1 MCEDIEG
8 ERNDKIHFLFNH
20 YLHNI
25 KSLLNFVQANI
36 NIMAT
41 KKNFP
46 TICPSCGGVLCVES
60 LHCKECDTTVKGSYN
75 IPPILR
81 LSEEEQQFVLAFVK
95 CSGSLKQMAA
105 DMGLSYPTVRNI
117 LDNIIEKLNSYE
129 ENF

>member
-1 MCEDIEG
+1 M
-8 ERNDKIHFLFNH
+8 LF
-20 YLHNI
+20 
-25 KSLLNFVQANI
+25 NFVQTNI

-81 LSEEEQQFVLAFVK
+81 LSEEEQQFVLAFIK

-117 LDNIIEKLNSYE
+117 LDNIIEKLNSYD
-129 ENF
+129 ENL